1 MTPWK
6 SRSKLKSDRQRGRPV
21 DGQWNARR
29 TARLPSAPDPHTLWL
44 CRRGVAGDQC
54 QLPGRSANWKSRP
67 QAVLPGS
74 LENLASAQ
82 LRRAGFRRRVWTA
95 RRLKS
100 ATSCPSRRARK
111 LGCGMPAKV
120 SFPATNLRVASAR
133 PGQALSLTAG
143 SLLASQLSELGP
155 DAAGNLLSSQVASSA
170 PRSQHTHPSTGLRA
184 RYPGEISGKPANSRS
199 RDSRSSGLARDFSF
213 ACPTAE
219 PCVVQVSGTQCP
231 RQRVRSR

>member
-1 MTPWK
+1 MAGGCP
-6 SRSKLKSDRQRGRPV
+6 RGDVAQRPLFLTLPTLSLQGRV
-21 DGQWNARR
+21 C
-29 TARLPSAPDPHTLWL
+29 TALLPPSGAK
-44 CRRGVAGDQC
+44 R
-54 QLPGRSANWKSRP
+54 
-67 QAVLPGS
+67 
-74 LENLASAQ
+74 ASATDPY
-82 LRRAGFRRRVWTA
+82 LPAGFLQSCPTYMNGFFEFRFYEAAVRDLRQ
-95 RRLKS
+95 S